1 VLSQVVDEQR
11 AQRLAELAV
20 ARAQRVGDEP
30 FGELDVELRL
40 AGISREALRGGDRFE
55 QRPEELHIEV
65 ALGVSEGPL
74 QPAGERPD
82 REGGTALAGAG
93 ECDAVAQVTAYAL
106 NVADRRGAGGVG
118 TRDLLM
124 AVMRI
129 YGDAFDRV
137 LRAHG
142 TDRHEVLERLG
153 APANAAESQP

>member
-1 VLSQVVDEQR
+1 MSTGSALAPDAAMALGIASTAMPFARTPEDEAERWLRVLR
-11 AQRLAELAV
+11 MY
-20 ARAQRVGDEP
+20 
-30 FGELDVELRL
+30 GE
-40 AGISREALRGGDRFE
+40 AGIAL
-55 QRPEELHIEV
+55 Q